1 MFICTTLADGSISA
15 SGDRS
20 IKIWSIHTGAHLFTL
35 DSAHPRGIASLDF
48 KPASGGDHQNS
59 EAEGD
64 VVQGT
69 IVTGSSD
76 ATIRLCTLVAKP
88 SPPAGLDRLSIIDA
102 DSNQTVSK
110 EAHEARIVEGPS
122 CWTDCLCPPSI
133 RKATSTSC
141 MRCWNR
147 GHTGLVRSLHLK
159 GDMVISGGY
168 DGTVKVSLC
177 SVRYAKS
184 SVG

>member
-1 MFICTTLADGSISA
+1 MFIYMTSADGSISA

-48 KPASGGDHQNS
+48 KPAFSGDYQKS
-59 EAEGD
+59 ELEGD

-76 ATIRLCTLVAKP
+76 ATIRLCTLITKP
-88 SPPAGLDRLSIIDA
+88 SLPDGLDALSIIDA
-102 DSNQTVSK
+102 NTNQPVAK
-110 EAHEARIVEGPS
+110 DAHEARIVEGPL

-159 GDMVISGGY
+159 GDIVISGGY

>member
-1 MFICTTLADGSISA
+1 MFICTTLADGRISA

-48 KPASGGDHQNS
+48 KPASSGDHQDS
-59 EAEGD
+59 EPEGD

-76 ATIRLCTLVAKP
+76 ATIRLCTLVTRQP
-88 SPPAGLDRLSIIDA
+88 IQEGLDGLSIKDTGT
-102 DSNQTVSK
+102 SREEQ
-110 EAHEARIVEGPS
+110 EAMDPDVQIIEGPL
-122 CWTDCLCPPSI
+122 CWTDCLCPPSV
-133 RKATSTSC
+133 RKATSTNC

-159 GDMVISGGY
+159 GDIVISGGY

-177 SVRYAKS
+177 SIRHV
-184 SVG
+184 

>member
-1 MFICTTLADGSISA
+1 MLIYKTLADDSISA

-48 KPASGGDHQNS
+48 KPASSGDHQES
-59 EAEGD
+59 ELEKD

-76 ATIRLCTLVAKP
+76 ATIRLCTLVIRQP
-88 SPPAGLDRLSIIDA
+88 IQEGLDGLSINDTGT
-102 DSNQTVSK
+102 SREQQ
-110 EAHEARIVEGPS
+110 EARDPDVQIIEGPL
-122 CWTDCLCPPSI
+122 CWTDCLCPPSV
-133 RKATSTSC
+133 RKATSTNC

-147 GHTGLVRSLHLK
+147 GHTGLVRSLHLE

-177 SVRYAKS
+177 SVRH
-184 SVG
+184 V

>member
-1 MFICTTLADGSISA
+1 MFIYKTLADGSISA

-48 KPASGGDHQNS
+48 KPAYSGDYQEN
-59 EAEGD
+59 EPEGD

-76 ATIRLCTLVAKP
+76 ATIRLCTLVTSQP
-88 SPPAGLDRLSIIDA
+88 IQEGLEGLSIA
-102 DSNQTVSK
+102 DTDTDSTSRLDPQV
-110 EAHEARIVEGPS
+110 RIVEGPL

-133 RKATSTSC
+133 RKATSTNC

-177 SVRYAKS
+177 SVRYVK